1 MPLPIRNKKWNSEQ
15 TGHYKELLPY
25 PKQSTLAQNRKKRLS
40 RPSFCQKFAR
50 DIRKRTT
57 TKILGGYDH
66 WSQFTKPNFLP
77 QIGNAIVI
85 QTISPQ
91 SYHQNNATLPQP
103 SNIHAPVHI
112 LTNRELKKE
121 RKKEMLQSLP
131 RVFNHIH
138 CSFRQVSLILLPGV
152 TPGI

>member
-66 WSQFTKPNFLP
+66 WSQFTKPPTFFLKLVTP
-77 QIGNAIVI
+77 LLSKRSLLNLTTKTMQHYHNH
-85 QTISPQ
+85 QTSMLQ
-91 SYHQNNATLPQP
+91 FTYLPTE
-103 SNIHAPVHI
+103 SS
-112 LTNRELKKE
+112 RKKE
-121 RKKEMLQSLP
+121 RKKCCNPCLGSSTTSIAPFVKFL
-131 RVFNHIH
+131 
-138 CSFRQVSLILLPGV
+138 
-152 TPGI
+152 